1 MTPKPL
7 SPFSRSDLTPDAL
20 YALLRSTFDS
30 VPDTRV
36 DATISMSDALMSAF
50 AVFALKDPSLL
61 AFDQRRCDPNDNFR
75 SIFGIEHVPCDTQL
89 RAILDSVDPVVLR
102 PCFRDVF
109 RRLQRDKMLESFVFL
124 DGRYL
129 ISLDGT
135 KYFSTTSN
143 NIHCPE
149 CTIQNDAGGSVT
161 HRHKLLGAVLVH
173 PDRREVIPLPPE
185 PIANGDGTRK
195 NDCERN
201 ATRRWLRGFRH
212 DHPKLPV
219 IIVEDDLAAN
229 APHLRDLQTVDAR
242 YIISVKP
249 GDHAALFATL
259 AAREAEGNVSTLT
272 TFDPGTEVLSHYRYH
287 HGLAIND
294 SGRDTLVNVLEYW
307 ELPRKGKPGRR
318 NEVHSFCW
326 ITDLPLT
333 EETVYDVM
341 RGGRARWKVE
351 NETFNTLKTQGYRL
365 EHNYGHGVKHLSTVL
380 AVLMMLAFLVDQ
392 CQQIGCPV
400 FRMAWKSRGSKR
412 GLWEVL
418 RVAFQLFRF
427 ESMVGMLEWL
437 AGLRVKVEG
446 RDTS

>member
-1 MTPKPL
+1 MTPKPPSRL
-7 SPFSRSDLTPDAL
+7 SRSDLTADAL
-20 YALLRSTFDS
+20 YALLRTTFDK

-36 DATISMSDALMSAF
+36 DPTISMGDALMSAF
-50 AVFALKDPSLL
+50 AMFALKDPSLL
-61 AFDQRRCDPNDNFR
+61 AFDERRQDPNDNFR
-75 SIFGIEHVPCDTQL
+75 SMFGIEHVPCDTQM
-89 RAILDSVDPVVLR
+89 RSILDPVDPVLLR
-102 PCFRDVF
+102 RCFGDIF
-109 RRLQRDKMLESFVFL
+109 RRLQRDKVLESFTFF

-135 KYFSTTSN
+135 KYFSTTSDT
-143 NIHCPE
+143 IHCPE
-149 CTIQNDAGGSVT
+149 CTIQKDAGGSVT
-161 HRHKLLGAVLVH
+161 HRHKFLGAVLVH
-173 PDRREVIPLPPE
+173 PDRREVIPLALE
-185 PIANGDGTRK
+185 PIANGDGKQK

-201 ATRRWLRGFRH
+201 ATRRWLQSFRH

-229 APHLRDLQTVDAR
+229 APHLRDLQAAEAR
-242 YIISVKP
+242 YIISVKS
-249 GDHAALFATL
+249 GDHAALFL
-259 AAREAEGNVSTLT
+259 ALTAREAEGKVSTLT
-272 TFDPGTEVLSHYRYH
+272 TFDPVTEVLSHYRYH
-287 HGLAIND
+287 HGLPVND
-294 SGRDTLVNVLEYW
+294 SGHDSMVNVLEYW

-341 RGGRARWKVE
+341 RGGRARWKIE

-365 EHNYGHGVKHLSTVL
+365 EHNYGHGAKHLSTVL

-400 FRMAWKSRGSKR
+400 FRVAWKSRGCKR

-418 RVAFQLFRF
+418 RVAFQLFHF
-427 ESMVGMLEWL
+427 ESMVAMLEWL
-437 AGLRVKVEG
+437 ARRRVRGER